1 MSDWNSESDDNRGRE
16 SYTGD
21 RNEATTCNN
30 MPIQQ
35 SVTEGKVNGRI
46 VTVLCQTGTL
56 RVMIIGEERR
66 VIQGDRNEATIC
78 NNMPI
83 QQ

>member
-1 MSDWNSESDDNRGRE
+1 MMIIGEERSVIQ
-16 SYTGD
+16 GD
-21 RNEATTCNN
+21 RNEATTCYN

-35 SVTEGKVNGRI
+35 SVTEGKVNGPI
-46 VTVLCQTGTL
+46 VTVLGQTGTL

-66 VIQGDRNEATIC
+66 VQGDRSEATKC

-83 QQ
+83 QQSVTEG